1 LRKASQTVY
10 RGSGP
15 AMKTV
20 VIVNPKAG
28 KRVFLNLYLP
38 QVLRILKRAGIRYH
52 VLYTRYEGHA
62 TRIVARLRG
71 GLDFVTVF
79 GGDGTVREVVKGLG
93 DDPLP
98 IGIIPFGTVNVLAM
112 DLGISFNPIQAA
124 AAIVRGKKRRIDV
137 GYMNGEP
144 FLLMVSTGLDALA
157 VHNVDL
163 RAKRVIGRIAYVI
176 AALATVLTYR
186 ARRVWVSIPESGVR
200 DRGYLAIVANS
211 RFYAG
216 PYRIADQTRI
226 DDGLLDVV
234 VFKRRSVAAT
244 LRLLAGMLFNR
255 TRFLRDV
262 AYYRCTSVELSS
274 RRRQKMQMDG
284 DKAPPTPARVW
295 VKKRHLAVLVP
306 RAKAPGEA
314 PQRAQGRPP
323 PARRVLTPR

>member
-1 LRKASQTVY
+1 VSY
-10 RGSGP
+10 R
-15 AMKTV
+15 
-20 VIVNPKAG
+20 
-28 KRVFLNLYLP
+28 
-38 QVLRILKRAGIRYH
+38 

-62 TRIVARLRG
+62 TRMVARLRKWAD
-71 GLDFVTVF
+71 LITVF

-93 DDPLP
+93 ETPLP
-98 IGIIPFGTVNVLAM
+98 IAIIPFGTVNVLAL
-112 DLGISFNPIQAA
+112 DLGLPFNPVQAA
-124 AAIVRGKKRRIDV
+124 ATVVNGKKRRIDV

-163 RAKRVIGRIAYVI
+163 RTKRVIGRISYVI
-176 AALATVLTYR
+176 AALVTITTHR

-216 PYRIADQTRI
+216 PYRVADQTRI

-244 LRLLAGMLFNR
+244 LRLMAGMLFNR

-262 AYYRCTSVELSS
+262 AYYRCTAVELAS

-295 VKKRHLAVLVP
+295 VKKKQLAVMVP
-306 RAKAPGEA
+306 RLNRLGGPAARQTA
-314 PQRAQGRPP
+314 QRQTAQRQTAQRQTAARPDGTRP
-323 PARRVLTPR
+323 VPARPALTPR

>member
-1 LRKASQTVY
+1 
-10 RGSGP
+10 
-15 AMKTV
+15 MKTL

-28 KRVFLNLYLP
+28 RRVFLNLYLP
-38 QVLRILKRAGIRYH
+38 QVLRVLKRGGVSYR

-62 TRIVARLRG
+62 TRIVARLRHQV
-71 GLDFVTVF
+71 DVITVF

-93 DDPLP
+93 EQPLP
-98 IGIIPFGTVNVLAM
+98 IAIIPFGTVNVLAL
-112 DLGISFNPIQAA
+112 DLGLSFNPIQAA
-124 AAIVRGKKRRIDV
+124 ATVVNGKKRRIDV

-144 FLLMVSTGLDALA
+144 FLLMVSTGLDALT

-163 RAKRVIGRIAYVI
+163 RTKRVVGRIAYLL
-176 AALATVLTYR
+176 AALVTLATYR
-186 ARRVWVSIPESGVR
+186 ARRVWVAIPESGVR

-216 PYRIADQTRI
+216 PYHIADQTRI

-234 VFKRRSVAAT
+234 LFKRRSIAAM

-262 AYYRCTSVELSS
+262 AYYRCTAVELSS

-284 DKAPPTPARVW
+284 DKAPSTPARVW
-295 VKKRHLAVLVP
+295 VRRRQLAVLVP
-306 RAKAPGEA
+306 R
-314 PQRAQGRPP
+314 QRGAG
-323 PARRVLTPR
+323 LTPR

>member
-1 LRKASQTVY
+1 
-10 RGSGP
+10 
-15 AMKTV
+15 MKTI

-38 QVLRILKRAGIRYH
+38 QVLRILKRGGISYH

-93 DDPLP
+93 ENPLP

-112 DLGISFNPIQAA
+112 DLGISFNPILAA
-124 AAIVRGKKRRIDV
+124 AAIVGGKKRRIDV

-144 FLLMVSTGLDALA
+144 FLLMVSTGLHALA

-163 RAKRVIGRIAYVI
+163 RTKRVIGRIAYVI
-176 AALATVLTYR
+176 AALVTVTTSR
-186 ARRVWVSIPESGVR
+186 SRRVWVSIPETGVR

-216 PYRIADQTRI
+216 PYRVADQTRI

-244 LRLLAGMLFNR
+244 LRLMAGMLFNR

-262 AYYRCTSVELSS
+262 AYYRCTEVELAS

-295 VKKRHLAVLVP
+295 VRKRQLAVLVP
-306 RAKAPGEA
+306 RLRKAGGAAGRQAEA
-314 PQRAQGRPP
+314 RP
-323 PARRVLTPR
+323 ASGRRVLTPR

>member
-1 LRKASQTVY
+1 
-10 RGSGP
+10 
-15 AMKTV
+15 MKTL

-28 KRVFLNLYLP
+28 RRVFLNLYLP
-38 QVLRILKRAGIRYH
+38 QVLRVLKRAGVHYR
-52 VLYTRYEGHA
+52 VLSTRYEGHA
-62 TRIVARLRG
+62 TRIVARLRHQVD
-71 GLDFVTVF
+71 LVTVF

-93 DDPLP
+93 EQPLP
-98 IGIIPFGTVNVLAM
+98 IAIIPFGTVNVLAL
-112 DLGISFNPIQAA
+112 DLGLSFTPVQAA
-124 AAIVRGKKRRIDV
+124 DTVVNGKKRRIDV

-144 FLLMVSTGLDALA
+144 FLLMVSTGLDAHT

-163 RAKRVIGRIAYVI
+163 RTKRVVGRIAYLVS
-176 AALATVLTYR
+176 AVVTMATYR
-186 ARRVWVSIPESGVR
+186 ARRVRIFIPASGVT

-234 VFKRRSVAAT
+234 LYKRRSLAAM

-262 AYYRCTSVELSS
+262 AYYRCTEVILSS

-284 DKAPPTPARVW
+284 DKAPSTPARVW
-295 VKKRHLAVLVP
+295 VRKRQLSVLVP
-306 RAKAPGEA
+306 R
-314 PQRAQGRPP
+314 QRGGA
-323 PARRVLTPR
+323 LTPR

>member
-1 LRKASQTVY
+1 
-10 RGSGP
+10 
-15 AMKTV
+15 MKTL

-38 QVLRILKRAGIRYH
+38 QVLRVLKRGGVSYRVA
-52 VLYTRYEGHA
+52 YTRYEGHA
-62 TRIVARLRG
+62 TRIAARLRRQVD
-71 GLDFVTVF
+71 LITVF
-79 GGDGTVREVVKGLG
+79 GGDGTIREVVKGMG
-93 DDPLP
+93 EAPLP
-98 IGIIPFGTVNVLAM
+98 IAIIPFGTVNVLAL
-112 DLGISFNPIQAA
+112 DLGLPFNPVQAA
-124 AAIVRGKKRRIDV
+124 ATIVNGKKRRIDV

-144 FLLMVSTGLDALA
+144 FLLMVSTGLDALT

-163 RAKRVIGRIAYVI
+163 RTKRVIGRIAYLL
-176 AALATVLTYR
+176 AALVTMGTYR
-186 ARRVWVSIPESGVR
+186 ARRVWVAIPESGVR

-234 VFKRRSVAAT
+234 LYKRRSVAAM

-262 AYYRCTSVELSS
+262 AYYRCTAVELSS

-284 DKAPPTPARVW
+284 DKAPSTPARVW
-295 VKKRHLAVLVP
+295 VRKRHLAVLVP
-306 RAKAPGEA
+306 RRSAG
-314 PQRAQGRPP
+314 
-323 PARRVLTPR
+323 LTPR